1 MDFLREA
8 ERALFPERFVAK
20 KVRPAAASILDGRLL
35 KEFRKR
41 AGLSLPKA
49 AELSGISASILCG
62 YETGRVVPMI
72 HRLKVLFRIYEMD
85 LFDLAELL
93 DLDAVERKLLK
104 AFRRSC
110 LKDNKTPLSAL
121 IDFMRVYSH
130 AIIRNKG
137 EKGLM
142 NAKKEGYCNN
152 FRMLLF

>member
-62 YETGRVVPMI
+62 YEHGRGVPMI
-72 HRLKVLFRIYEMD
+72 HRLKILFRIYEMD
-85 LFDLAELL
+85 FVDLLELL
-93 DLDAVERKLLK
+93 DLDGIERKLLK
-104 AFRRSC
+104 AFRRAC
-110 LKDNKTPLSAL
+110 LKDGKIPLNAL
-121 IDFMRVYSH
+121 IEFMRVYSH
-130 AIIRNKG
+130 AVNSEQRGRTLN
-137 EKGLM
+137 E
-142 NAKKEGYCNN
+142 C
-152 FRMLLF
+152 